1 MSGRPWESAAGPIS
15 SVRAPCSLLVLRTRF
30 LPTRRVVE
38 VTWARISN
46 CRLEPERT
54 MLKPSLQLRIGQ
66 QLTMTP
72 QLQQAIRLLQLPSLD
87 LQAHVRET
95 LETNVMLEAE
105 DELALDAPPDAA
117 REREDV
123 PVEEKYAE
131 LDGHT
136 AAGDQREEPEVE
148 IADEAWGEQT
158 SGPSDSPW
166 SGEDD
171 RSGDF
176 SDQHGQTLQ
185 EQLIEQLELAKL
197 SPVDLAIARVITDA
211 ITDDGYLKD
220 DLEEVRLSLLPEIE
234 ATIADVE
241 RVLAAVRSLEP
252 AGVGAR
258 NLGECIALQL
268 RQLHP
273 DTRARDIAIRVAL
286 EHLDLVAGQQ
296 LVLLRRQLRCS
307 EGDLEMALA
316 LVRSCHPRPGAAV
329 NPAQAEYVIP
339 DVFVRRTDHGW
350 IGEINQATVP
360 RVRVN
365 QSYANLISR
374 APDHAMLRT
383 QLQEARWLMRSLEI
397 RNETL
402 VKVAR
407 CIVQRQTSFF
417 EIGEEAMEPLI
428 LKDVAEAVEMHESTI
443 SRVTTAKY
451 MHTPRGVF
459 EFRYFFSSHV
469 AAADGTEMSSTAIRA
484 KLRKLISQE
493 NPDNPLS
500 DAKLAEILSQEGI
513 PVARR
518 TVAKYREGMQIAP
531 SNERKRAAA
540 RAS

>member
-1 MSGRPWESAAGPIS
+1 
-15 SVRAPCSLLVLRTRF
+15 
-30 LPTRRVVE
+30 
-38 VTWARISN
+38 
-46 CRLEPERT
+46 

-95 LETNVMLEAE
+95 LETNVMLEA
-105 DELALDAPPDAA
+105 DEETLETSVEIARDAVRGEVRDEIRDEVPA
-117 REREDV
+117 

-131 LDGHT
+131 LDGNST
-136 AAGDQREEPEVE
+136 SGDQREEPEVE
-148 IADEAWGEQT
+148 IADEAWGEQA
-158 SGPSDSPW
+158 SGPSDTPW
-166 SGEDD
+166 SGDDD
-171 RSGDF
+171 RSSDF

-197 SPVDLAIARVITDA
+197 SAVDMAIARVITDA

-220 DLEEVRLSLLPEIE
+220 SLEDIRLSLLPEID
-234 ATIADVE
+234 AALPQVE
-241 RVLAAVRSLEP
+241 NILALVQSLEP

-258 NLGECIALQL
+258 SLGECIALQL

-273 DTRARDIAIRVAL
+273 DTPARDVAIRVAL

-307 EGDLEMALA
+307 EADLEMALA

-350 IGEINQATVP
+350 IVEINQATVP

-365 QSYANLISR
+365 NTYANLISR
-374 APDHAMLRT
+374 SPDHAMLRT

-402 VKVAR
+402 IKVAR

-417 EIGEEAMEPLI
+417 ELGEEAMEPLI
-428 LKDVAEAVEMHESTI
+428 LKDVAEAFEMHESTI
-443 SRVTTAKY
+443 SRVTT
-451 MHTPRGVF
+451 
-459 EFRYFFSSHV
+459 
-469 AAADGTEMSSTAIRA
+469 
-484 KLRKLISQE
+484 
-493 NPDNPLS
+493 
-500 DAKLAEILSQEGI
+500 
-513 PVARR
+513 
-518 TVAKYREGMQIAP
+518 
-531 SNERKRAAA
+531 
-540 RAS
+540 

>member
-1 MSGRPWESAAGPIS
+1 
-15 SVRAPCSLLVLRTRF
+15 
-30 LPTRRVVE
+30 
-38 VTWARISN
+38 
-46 CRLEPERT
+46 

-95 LETNVMLEAE
+95 LETNVMLEGEEEAE
-105 DELALDAPPDAA
+105 TPDPA
-117 REREDV
+117 REREEL
-123 PVEEKYAE
+123 PVRLDEKYAE
-131 LDGHT
+131 LDGIST
-136 AAGDQREEPEVE
+136 PAELSETPEVE

-158 SGPSDSPW
+158 SGPSERTYSGDS
-166 SGEDD
+166 GDDD
-171 RSGDF
+171 RSSDF

-197 SPVDLAIARVITDA
+197 SPVDLAIARVISDA
-211 ITDDGYLKD
+211 ITDDGYLND
-220 DLEEVRLSLLPEIE
+220 SLEDVRLSLLPEIE
-234 ATIADVE
+234 ATPADVE
-241 RVLAAVRSLEP
+241 RVLGIVQSLEP
-252 AGVGAR
+252 AGVAAR

-268 RQLHP
+268 KQLDP
-273 DTRARDIAIRVAL
+273 QTPARDVAIRVAL

-296 LVLLRRQLRCS
+296 LALLRRQLRCS
-307 EGDLEMALA
+307 ESDLEMALA

-329 NPAQAEYVIP
+329 NPTQAQYVIP

-350 IGEINQATVP
+350 TVEINQATVP

-397 RNETL
+397 RNDTL

-443 SRVTTAKY
+443 SRVTTAK
-451 MHTPRGVF
+451 
-459 EFRYFFSSHV
+459 
-469 AAADGTEMSSTAIRA
+469 
-484 KLRKLISQE
+484 
-493 NPDNPLS
+493 
-500 DAKLAEILSQEGI
+500 
-513 PVARR
+513 
-518 TVAKYREGMQIAP
+518 
-531 SNERKRAAA
+531 
-540 RAS
+540 